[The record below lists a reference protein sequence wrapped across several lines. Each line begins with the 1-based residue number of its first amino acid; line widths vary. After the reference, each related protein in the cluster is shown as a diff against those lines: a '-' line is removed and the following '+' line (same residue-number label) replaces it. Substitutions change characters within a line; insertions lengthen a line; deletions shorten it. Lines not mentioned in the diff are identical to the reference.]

1 MAFKIKNADIE
12 RINTGFEV
20 LTAQRGILEDQVR
33 VFNEALATARAV
45 LQIGVDE
52 FNEQL
57 NAVRG
62 VVEDVHSELVEEYD
76 GRSDN
81 WKDGDRASEVQSWLD
96 EIDTF
101 VQNLGDVDISMF
113 PEEMEFENII
123 GDDPA
128 TEFDE
133 LDKEPVE

>member
-1 MAFKIKNADIE
+1 MAFKIRVADIA
-12 RINTGFEV
+12 RINKGFEV
-20 LTAQRGILEDQVR
+20 LTAQRNVLEDQVR
-33 VFNEALATARAV
+33 VFNESLAAARAV
-45 LQIGVDE
+45 LQASVEE

-62 VVEDVHSELVEEYD
+62 VIEDVHSELVEEFD
-76 GRSDN
+76 GRSDS
-81 WKDGDRASEVQSWLD
+81 WKDGDRATEVQSWID
-96 EIDTF
+96 EIDSF